1 MLKLFSAAILA
12 ACLAGCCTNVEP
24 ISRVEAVYAPG
35 LRVDAGMSD
44 PAWQKAPEYRLRC
57 YRNFQHLP
65 EKTVA
70 AIEAGKYEVQASA
83 KLLYDDENLYI
94 GCRIEN
100 DDIWTLDQQD
110 QLRHYLTGDV
120 FEVFLKPEES
130 NAYLELYATPS
141 GNKSAFYFPSR
152 AFGGTVLIDQ
162 QKLMPGIEV
171 VSKVDGT
178 LNDSSDAD
186 RGWTSVMTV
195 SRKAVEE
202 KLGVPLDSER
212 VWYVLLA
219 GYTFSGN
226 RTFGENFSYPL
237 LPQLNYHLYEY
248 YAPLTFR

>member
-44 PAWQKAPEYRLRC
+44 SAWQKAPEYRLRC

-141 GNKSAFYFPSR
+141 GNNSALQT
-152 AFGGTVLIDQ
+152 G
-162 QKLMPGIEV
+162 
-171 VSKVDGT
+171 
-178 LNDSSDAD
+178 AD
-186 RGWTSVMTV
+186 RSQTGSAGG
-195 SRKAVEE
+195 SLRAGGQKAGQA
-202 KLGVPLDSER
+202 GVVRTYRQAEFLNISMRCFRPGGRESPASTA
-212 VWYVLLA
+212 A
-219 GYTFSGN
+219 GN
-226 RTFGENFSYPL
+226 P
-237 LPQLNYHLYEY
+237 HC
-248 YAPLTFR
+248 